1 MIRILVCILSALA
14 FPLSAAELPGTWKGS
29 LQITGPN
36 GQPQAEGCY
45 MVLKQSGTAI
55 TGFVG
60 PDRSVRWSI
69 QNGRAGGARIT
80 FAVFPPEGGRL
91 AFDLRLAGNRLTGE
105 ARGENQG
112 QTFVAKADLTRT
124 TD

>member
-1 MIRILVCILSALA
+1 MRWACLLSPLALLL
-14 FPLSAAELPGTWKGS
+14 FAAEVSGTWKGS
-29 LQITGPN
+29 LRIAGPD
-36 GQPQAEGCY
+36 GQPQAQGCI
-45 MVLKQSGTAI
+45 MVLKQRGTSI

-69 QNGRAGGARIT
+69 QNGRAEGARIT

-91 AFDLRLAGNRLTGE
+91 AFDLRLAGNRLTGD

-112 QTFVAKADLTRT
+112 QAFVAKADLTRT